1 MTPKERAAKA
11 IHPYLDDAMLE
22 AGELPNAIRDILAAI
37 AEPSEAMIEA
47 GEKAGCGVSDFRT
60 AAELT
65 WRAMHAAMMA
75 EKDTGE

>member
-1 MTPKERAAKA
+1 MMRSALLRRYTAK
-11 IHPYLDDAMLE
+11 
-22 AGELPNAIRDILAAI
+22 
-37 AEPSEAMIEA
+37 MIEA
-47 GEKAGCGVSDFRT
+47 GENAGCGVSDFRT